1 MGVAVHHAG
10 LNLDDRKMVEAL
22 YLRKTLRV
30 LVATSTLAVGVNLPA
45 HIVVIKGVKLYQNG
59 ETKEYSDLEVLQM
72 MGRAGRPQFDHEGI
86 AIILCESELQ
96 SKYRALVQG
105 TTTIE
110 SSLHRNLVEHLNSEI
125 CLGAITDCKNAKDW
139 LCHSFFFCRIQ
150 KNPQHY
156 DIGKVENETWQ
167 EKIDSIVMEAI
178 NTLRDTQLIT
188 YNEKDGMLC
197 STEYGDIMSKCYVR
211 QATVS
216 ECPGARFWLTS
227 QDAFN
232 TRVARLSQPSS
243 NSRNDVF
250 DGRVS

>member
-1 MGVAVHHAG
+1 MHNFVGKNNAHCHP
-10 LNLDDRKMVEAL
+10 NRDD
-22 YLRKTLRV
+22 
-30 LVATSTLAVGVNLPA
+30 
-45 HIVVIKGVKLYQNG
+45 
-59 ETKEYSDLEVLQM
+59 
-72 MGRAGRPQFDHEGI
+72 EGI

-110 SSLHRNLVEHLNSEI
+110 SNLHRNLVEHLNSEI

-139 LCHSFFFCRIQ
+139 LCRSFFFCRIQ

-178 NTLRDTQLIT
+178 YILRDTQLIA

-197 STEYGDIMSKCYVR
+197 STEYGDIMSKVR
-211 QATVS
+211 SICV
-216 ECPGARFWLTS
+216 RTS
-227 QDAFN
+227 YAQCSLVLRPPN
-232 TRVARLSQPSS
+232 H
-243 NSRNDVF
+243 
-250 DGRVS
+250 GE